1 MLLEKITVFIPESQN
16 CHSYSPVGL
25 ASSSKLRI
33 TPMAL
38 PSEHRVGRSLFSMHM
53 VPVQRRLLYIA
64 GLQLQA
70 FKTAAWSSVGTLRRG
85 KTQ

>member
-1 MLLEKITVFIPESQN
+1 
-16 CHSYSPVGL
+16 
-25 ASSSKLRI
+25 
-33 TPMAL
+33 
-38 PSEHRVGRSLFSMHM
+38 MHM